1 MLYELFMFSWAAV
14 GGVWAAI
21 MVLGGLLCVWCAYIS
36 RRHAQRSSSAC
47 MKQASHHLAHS

>member
-36 RRHAQRSSSAC
+36 RRHAQRTSSAC
-47 MKQASHHLAHS
+47 MNQASHHLAHS